1 MTLYGIDISNYQAN
15 INLGEVA
22 KEGFSWV
29 EAKVSEGN
37 YYKDPT
43 WAANQSAAAQAGI
56 AIIGYHYANA
66 SDSPASQVQNWQANG
81 GPNVCMID
89 FEANSGNINDY
100 WALVNAFNAAGVTV
114 ALSYIPQWYWSQI
127 GSPDLSK
134 VPGLV
139 SSAYPGG
146 TGYASQIYANAGGDS
161 GEGWASY
168 GGGNPV
174 IWQFTDQA
182 SVAGMTVDAD
192 AFRGS
197 AADLATLLGGQGTGG
212 GWLMAL
218 TDAQQADLYQKVSDI
233 WEQLRGPNGA
243 GWPQL
248 GQNASGANLTPV
260 DAIAWI
266 KTDLE
271 TNQPSGSGSG
281 SGATSASP
289 TT

>member
-37 YYKDPT
+37 HYKDPT
-43 WAANQSAAAQAGI
+43 WAANQSAAGQANLP
-56 AIIGYHYANA
+56 IIGYHYANA
-66 SDSPASQVQNWQANG
+66 SDDPASQVQTWQANG

-89 FEANSGNINDY
+89 FEDNSGNIDNY
-100 WALVNAFNAAGVTV
+100 WALVNAFNAAGIKV
-114 ALSYIPQWYWSQI
+114 ALSYIPQWYWNKI

-146 TGYASQIYANAGGDS
+146 SGYASTLYENGGGDS
-161 GEGWASY
+161 GEGWNSY

-174 IWQFTDQA
+174 IWQFSDRA

-197 AADLATLLGGQGTGG
+197 ASDLTTLL
-212 GWLMAL
+212 
-218 TDAQQADLYQKVSDI
+218 
-233 WEQLRGPNGA
+233 
-243 GWPQL
+243 
-248 GQNASGANLTPV
+248 
-260 DAIAWI
+260 
-266 KTDLE
+266 
-271 TNQPSGSGSG
+271 SGS
-281 SGATSASP
+281 
-289 TT
+289 